1 MTTRRNIGRY
11 AGLFAARVATVGRGR
26 APFFALLVATFGPG
40 CAPGEPADTAT
51 SEAACEPISGNICTW
66 AGLLGLAALGQD
78 DVAAN
83 QSYLYLPSDLGFS
96 PNGDAYILDWNNHRI
111 RKVDGDG
118 IVTTVA
124 GSGLV
129 GDGPEGSARLAM
141 FNHPSSLTF
150 DLAGNIVFAAW
161 HNSRVEHIDLTTG
174 ELSFVAGDG
183 TRSFG
188 GDEGDALVAKLD
200 LPSSVAVDKE
210 GAIYI
215 SDTANQRI
223 RIVTPDGMINT
234 FAGTGTAG
242 FAGEGSSALEAQLNN
257 AKGQQAAPT
266 GRIAIQDER
275 LFIADTLNQRI
286 RVIDLSTGL
295 ISTLAGTGDPGFSG
309 DGGPALAATFFS
321 PADIA
326 LGPDGELYV
335 ADTENS
341 CVRVISTEGIIS
353 TYAGI
358 CAEPDYTGDGGPANE
373 ARLYK
378 PYGVAVDASGNVY
391 VADTYNNAVR
401 VIWR

>member
-1 MTTRRNIGRY
+1 MIASRRKSACSTGARQFGRC
-11 AGLFAARVATVGRGR
+11 AGLFAVLLSGASTACVGEAPLDAADATADPICERI
-26 APFFALLVATFGPG
+26 PG
-40 CAPGEPADTAT
+40 H
-51 SEAACEPISGNICTW
+51 ICTW
-66 AGLLGLAALGQD
+66 AGLDGLAALGQD
-78 DVAAN
+78 NVAAN
-83 QSYLYLPSDLGFS
+83 ESYLYLPSDLGFS
-96 PNGDAYILDWNNHRI
+96 PDGDAYILDWNNHRV
-111 RKVDGDG
+111 RKVDADG
-118 IVTTVA
+118 LVMTVA
-124 GSGLV
+124 GSGLL
-129 GDGPEGSARLAM
+129 GDGPEGDARLAM
-141 FNHPSSLTF
+141 FNHPSSLAF
-150 DLAGNIVFAAW
+150 DQAGNIVLAAW
-161 HNSRVEHIDLTTG
+161 HNSRVERIDLTTG
-174 ELSFVAGDG
+174 ELTFVAGDG

-188 GDEGDALVAKLD
+188 GDGADALVATLD
-200 LPSSVAVDKE
+200 LPSSVALDND

-223 RIVTPDGMINT
+223 RIVTPDGVIDT

-242 FAGEGSSALEAQLNN
+242 FAGEGSPAIESQLNN
-257 AKGQQAAPT
+257 AKGQQASPT

-286 RVIDLSTGL
+286 RVIDLTTGL
-295 ISTLAGTGDPGFSG
+295 ISTLAGTGDAGFTG

-321 PADIA
+321 PSDVSP
-326 LGPDGELYV
+326 GPDGEVYV

-341 CVRVISTEGIIS
+341 CVRVISAEGIIS

-391 VADTYNNAVR
+391 VADTYNNVVR